1 VDSIDEEFPSSVAI
15 GKGTRISSASCDPQ
29 SRGSSLRGMIA
40 NAAMSHTTSQGLS
53 LIPAFRDGCGVGL
66 VVDLQGGAS
75 HGVIEDGMGI
85 LEHLDHRGARG
96 AEERTGDG
104 AGILIRK
111 PHAFFKAELPELG
124 AFDSYGVGQTF
135 FPADDAMERALIRL
149 VEETAAERHLFVAG
163 WRVVPTDSSYLGRT
177 ARDSEPRV
185 RQFFVQPVLP
195 LEVPRLDVALYVL
208 RRLIERRARERLGLS
223 VRQFYIC
230 SLDRQTLLY
239 KGMLTAS
246 QLPAYFPDL
255 RDPRVCSPFALVHSR
270 FSTNTLGAWHLA
282 HPYRRL
288 VHNGELNTVRGNE
301 NWMRAR
307 EADLQNPL
315 FGADIDLIKPVIEKD
330 GSDTA
335 KLDNVLDLLLAAG
348 RPLPLALRML
358 VPEAW
363 ENDPLMAPKRR
374 AFYDFHSTLMEP
386 WDGPALVVATDG
398 RYIGAVLDR
407 NGFRPCRWC
416 LTDDGRLILA
426 SESGVLDLD
435 ERALAKKGR
444 LRPGELLLVDSEQGR
459 IVPESEVFAK
469 LVRPDYGK
477 WLREHRLRL
486 PELKPAPTLAAATDH
501 AHRRDGLT
509 RYQRV
514 FGYTEEVLQYLIVP
528 MAEEAKDPM
537 GAMGSDTPLAAL
549 SAQPKPLFGYFRQL
563 FAQVSNPPLDFIR
576 ERIVTSLRT
585 HLGRQRNILA
595 SGPEHCHQV
604 LLASPFLTE
613 WQLASLKSTDAKG
626 IRAKELDMTFGASE
640 TLEGALG
647 RLCGEAVAAIDAG
660 FEVLVVSD
668 RRVGSRRI
676 PIPSLLAIGAL
687 HQFLVAKG
695 RRTRAGLVLDA
706 GEPCLVHHFCTLLGY
721 GADAIHPWLA
731 YQTLDQLIARDLL
744 QGKVWDAHDGYRKAL
759 EDGLLKVMSKMGIST
774 LQGYKGA
781 QIFEAVGLEEALV
794 ERYFTGTPAHLPGIG
809 LYELERQ
816 ARQLHEQAF
825 GSEPAA
831 NLALPQG
838 GDYYWRRDGERH
850 FWSPRTIGLLQHAC
864 RTGRAEVYRDFAAAI
879 YDQEHREQTIR
890 GLLELRNSPRDRDL
904 DEVEPAEAIMRRF
917 ATGSMSFGALSQEAH
932 EALAVAMNRI
942 GGISGSGEG
951 GEQRE
956 RFGTERSCSMKQV
969 ASGRFGVTIEY
980 LTNARQ
986 IEIKM
991 AQGSKPGEGG
1001 ELPGAKMDEG
1011 IARVRFS
1018 TPGVGLISPPP
1029 HHDIY
1034 SIEDLAQLI
1043 FDLKC
1048 ANPDAEIH
1056 VKLVA
1061 CAGVGTIA
1069 AGVAKARAD
1078 AVLISGGD
1086 GGTGASM
1093 KTSIKSAG
1101 GPWELGLA
1109 ETQQVLLA
1117 NCLRS
1122 RIRVRVD
1129 GGLKTGRDV
1138 VIAAL
1143 LGAEELGFG
1152 TAPLIALGCI
1162 MLRKCHCN
1170 TCSVGVATQD
1180 PELRRRFAGRPE
1192 HVVSYLRFVA
1202 EEARELM
1209 ATLGFRRMQDMIG
1222 RVDRLEA
1229 RPGVGFELGRLLY
1242 RPPST
1247 DSPRK
1252 VRSQQHAVA
1261 EQKEAKL
1268 LPRLEPL
1275 IRAARPATVKV
1286 TLTNRDRTF
1295 GTLLS
1300 SRVTRLR
1307 GEDPLPTGTLQVL
1320 CRGHAGQSFG
1330 AFLAPG
1336 LTLHLEGDAN
1346 DYLGKGLSGGHICVA
1361 PPAGVAY
1368 RPGETVVI
1376 GNVALY
1382 GATSGEVYIGG
1393 QAGERFAVRNSG
1405 AYAVVEGVG
1414 DHGCEYMTGGVVVV
1428 LGPVGKNFAAGMSG
1442 GEAFVL
1448 DERSAL
1454 PLRINP
1460 ESVRLSALSDGR
1472 DEALVR
1478 RLLANH
1484 LTLTGSDRAARILA
1498 DWTSLRGLVVKV
1510 MPIAYERV
1518 IRQALDAGGDLSAP
1532 VPPYALSPRVR
1543 VPKRAVIE
1551 AGAAG

>member
-1 VDSIDEEFPSSVAI
+1 M
-15 GKGTRISSASCDPQ
+15 
-29 SRGSSLRGMIA
+29 SR
-40 NAAMSHTTSQGLS
+40 TTPQGLS

-85 LEHLDHRGARG
+85 LGHLDHRGARG

-111 PHAFFKAELPELG
+111 PHAVFKAELPELG
-124 AFDSYGVGQTF
+124 AFDSYGVGQVF

-163 WRVVPTDSSYLGRT
+163 WRVVPTDSSHLGRT

-230 SLDRQTLLY
+230 SLDRQTLVY
-239 KGMLTAS
+239 KGMLTS
-246 QLPAYFPDL
+246 RQLPAYFPDL

-307 EADLQNPL
+307 EADLQSPL
-315 FGADIDLIKPVIEKD
+315 FGTDIDIIKPVIEKD

-335 KLDNVLDLLLAAG
+335 KLDNVIDLLLEAG
-348 RPLPLALRML
+348 RSLPQALRMM

-363 ENDPLMAPKRR
+363 ENDPLMAPRRR
-374 AFYDFHSTLMEP
+374 AFYDFHSTIMEP

-416 LTDDGRLILA
+416 LTAAGRLILA

-435 ERALAKKGR
+435 ERTLARKDR

-459 IVPESEVFAK
+459 IVPESEVFAE
-469 LVRPDYGK
+469 LARPEYGK

-486 PELKPAPTLAAATDH
+486 PALKPAPTLATATDH

-509 RYQRV
+509 RYRRA
-514 FGYTEEVLQYLIVP
+514 FGYTEEHLQYLIVP

-585 HLGRQRNILA
+585 HIGRQRNILEP
-595 SGPEHCHQV
+595 GPEHCHQV
-604 LLASPFLTE
+604 LLASPLLTE
-613 WQLASLKSTDAKG
+613 GELASLKSMDAKG
-626 IRAKELDMTFGASE
+626 IRAQELDMTFGASE

-647 RLCGEAVAAIDAG
+647 RLCGEAVAAIDGG

-668 RRVGSRRI
+668 RRVGPRRI

-706 GEPCLVHHFCTLLGY
+706 GEPCVVHHFCTLLGY
-721 GADAIHPWLA
+721 GADAVHPWLA
-731 YQTLDQLIARDLL
+731 YQTLDQLVAEGLL
-744 QGKVWDAHDGYRKAL
+744 QSKIWDAHEGYRKAV

-774 LQGYKGA
+774 LQGYTGA
-781 QIFEAVGLEEALV
+781 QVFEAIGLQESLV

-809 LYELERQ
+809 LRELERR
-816 ARQLHEQAF
+816 ARALHGQSF

-838 GDYYWRRDGERH
+838 GDYYWRRDGEIH

-864 RTGRAEVYRDFAAAI
+864 RTDRTEVYRDFAAAI
-879 YDQEHREQTIR
+879 YEQENRGQTVR
-890 GLLELRNSPRDRDL
+890 GLLALRPDSRSPLSL

-917 ATGSMSFGALSQEAH
+917 STGSMSFGALSREAH

-942 GGISGSGEG
+942 GGISGTGEG
-951 GEQRE
+951 GEQVE

-969 ASGRFGVTIEY
+969 ASGRFGVTIQY

-1001 ELPGAKMDEG
+1001 ELPGNKVDEG
-1011 IARVRFS
+1011 IAGVRFS

-1061 CAGVGTIA
+1061 CSGVGTIA

-1109 ETQQVLLA
+1109 ETQQVLVA
-1117 NCLRS
+1117 NRLRS

-1138 VIAAL
+1138 VVAAL
-1143 LGAEELGFG
+1143 LGAEEFGFG

-1209 ATLGFRRMQDMIG
+1209 ATLGFRRIENMIG
-1222 RVDRLEA
+1222 RVDRLEP
-1229 RPGVGFELGRLLY
+1229 RPGVGFDLGRLLY
-1242 RPPST
+1242 RPSSG
-1247 DSPRK
+1247 DSPRQ
-1252 VRSQQHAVA
+1252 VHPQRHAVA

-1268 LPRLEPL
+1268 LARLEPL
-1275 IRAARPATVKV
+1275 IRAARPVTVKV
-1286 TLTNRDRTF
+1286 HLTNRDRAF

-1307 GEDPLPTGTLQVL
+1307 GEDPLPTDTLQIL

-1346 DYLGKGLSGGHICVA
+1346 DYLGKGLSGGHISVA
-1361 PPAGVAY
+1361 PPEGVAY

-1460 ESVRLSALSDGR
+1460 ESVRLSPLSDAR

-1478 RLLANH
+1478 RLLGNH
-1484 LTLTGSDRAARILA
+1484 RTQTRSRCAAQILA
-1498 DWTSLRGLVVKV
+1498 DWPHFRALFVKV
-1510 MPIAYERV
+1510 MPVAYQQVIA
-1518 IRQALDAGGDLSAP
+1518 QALGTGRDLRAALPPHATAPHAGVHD
-1532 VPPYALSPRVR
+1532 
-1543 VPKRAVIE
+1543 RAVLE
-1551 AGAAG
+1551 TGAAG

>member
-1 VDSIDEEFPSSVAI
+1 MYREMP
-15 GKGTRISSASCDPQ
+15 
-29 SRGSSLRGMIA
+29 
-40 NAAMSHTTSQGLS
+40 QGLP
-53 LIPAFRDGCGVGL
+53 LIPPCRDGCGVGL
-66 VVDLQGGAS
+66 IVDLQQGAS
-75 HGVIEDGMGI
+75 HEVIADGMKI
-85 LEHLDHRGARG
+85 LAHLDHRGARG
-96 AEERTGDG
+96 PEENTGDG
-104 AGILIRK
+104 AGILMRK
-111 PHAFFKAELPELG
+111 PHALFAAELPGLG
-124 AFDSYGVGQTF
+124 AFDTYGVGQVF
-135 FPADDAMERALIRL
+135 FPADDALERALMRL
-149 VEETAAERHLFVAG
+149 VEETAGERHLRVAG
-163 WRVVPTDSSYLGRT
+163 WRIVPTDASGLGR
-177 ARDSEPRV
+177 AAGEGEPRV
-185 RQFFVQPVLP
+185 RQFFVRPVSP
-195 LEVPRLDVALYVL
+195 LAPPRLDVALYTL

-223 VRQFYIC
+223 ARELYIC
-230 SLDRQTLLY
+230 SLNRQTLVY
-239 KGMLTAS
+239 KGMLTAH
-246 QLPAYFPDL
+246 QLPVYFRDL
-255 RDPRVCSPFALVHSR
+255 RDPRLRSPFALVHSR

-288 VHNGELNTVRGNE
+288 VHNGEFNTVRGNE

-307 EADLQNPL
+307 EADLESPL
-315 FGADIDLIKPVIEKD
+315 FGADMAQVKPVIEGD

-335 KLDNVLDLLLAAG
+335 KFDNVLDLLLAAG
-348 RPLPLALRML
+348 RPLPQALRMM

-363 ENDPLMAPKRR
+363 ENDPLMAPERR
-374 AFYDFHSTLMEP
+374 AFYDFHSTVMEP

-407 NGFRPCRWC
+407 NGFRPCRYC
-416 LTDDGRLILA
+416 VTVDGRLVMA
-426 SESGVLDLD
+426 SEAGVLDLD
-435 ERALAKKGR
+435 EHALARRGR

-459 IVPESEVFAK
+459 ILPESEVFAE
-469 LVRPDYGK
+469 LARPPYGE
-477 WLREHRLRL
+477 WLREQRLRL
-486 PELKPAPTLAAATDH
+486 PDLAPTPTLAAATDRT
-501 AHRRDGLT
+501 HRRDRLA
-509 RYQRV
+509 RFQRA
-514 FGYTEEVLQYLIVP
+514 FGYTEEYLQYLVVP
-528 MAEEAKDPM
+528 MAEEGKDPM

-549 SAQPKPLFGYFRQL
+549 SGQPKPLFSYFRQL

-585 HLGRQRNILA
+585 HIGRQRNLLEP
-595 SGPEHCHQV
+595 GPEHCHQV
-604 LLASPFLTE
+604 LLASPILTE
-613 WQLASLKSTDAKG
+613 WQLAALKGMDAKG
-626 IRAKELDMTFGASE
+626 MRAREIDMTCGAAEDLE
-640 TLEGALG
+640 TALG
-647 RLCGEAVAAIDAG
+647 RLCDQALDAIEAG

-668 RRVGSRRI
+668 HRVGRRRI
-676 PIPSLLAIGAL
+676 AIPSLLAIGAL
-687 HQFLVAKG
+687 HRTLVAKG
-695 RRTRAGLVLDA
+695 RRTRVGLVLDV
-706 GEPCLVHHFCTLLGY
+706 GEPCAVHHFCTLLGY

-731 YQTLDQLIARDLL
+731 YATLDQLVGTGLLRGKARD
-744 QGKVWDAHDGYRKAL
+744 AHEGYRKAV

-781 QIFEAVGLEEALV
+781 QVFEAIGLAETLV
-794 ERYFTGTPAHLPGIG
+794 ERYFTGTPAHLPGLG
-809 LYELERQ
+809 LAALEQQ
-816 ARQLHEQAF
+816 ARRAHEQAF
-825 GSEPAA
+825 GPRLTAA
-831 NLALPQG
+831 LSLPQG
-838 GDYYWRRDGERH
+838 GEYYWRRDGELH

-864 RTGRAEVYRDFAAAI
+864 RTGRAEVYRDFTAAI
-879 YDQEHREQTIR
+879 YEQEHRGQTIR
-890 GLLELRNSPRDRDL
+890 GLLALRPGSRNPLSL

-951 GEQRE
+951 GEQVE
-956 RFGTERSCSMKQV
+956 RFGSERSCSMKQV

-980 LTNARQ
+980 LANARQ

-1001 ELPGAKMDEG
+1001 ELPGAKVDEG
-1011 IARVRFS
+1011 IARVRFA

-1048 ANPDAEIH
+1048 ANPEAEIH

-1061 CAGVGTIA
+1061 SAGVGTIA

-1117 NCLRS
+1117 NRLRS

-1129 GGLKTGRDV
+1129 GGLKAGRDLV
-1138 VIAAL
+1138 VAAL
-1143 LGAEELGFG
+1143 LGAEEFGFG

-1180 PELRRRFAGRPE
+1180 PGLRRRFAGRPE
-1192 HVVSYLRFVA
+1192 HVVSYLGFVA
-1202 EEARELM
+1202 EEVRELM
-1209 ATLGFRRMQDMIG
+1209 AALGFRRMDDMIG
-1222 RVDRLEA
+1222 RVDRLA
-1229 RPGVGFELGRLLY
+1229 PRPGAGFDLSRLLY
-1242 RPPST
+1242 RPPSA

-1252 VRSQQHAVA
+1252 VRPQRHGVA
-1261 EQKEAKL
+1261 EQKEVQL

-1286 TLTNRDRTF
+1286 HLTNRDRTF

-1300 SRVTRLR
+1300 SRVARLR
-1307 GEDPLPTGTLQVL
+1307 GDSPLSPDSLRFL

-1346 DYLGKGLSGGHICVA
+1346 DYLGKGLSGGRIGVA

-1368 RPGETVVI
+1368 RPEETVVI

-1448 DERSAL
+1448 DEHSAL
-1454 PLRINP
+1454 ALRINP
-1460 ESVRLSALSDGR
+1460 ESVRLQALADPR

-1484 LTLTGSDRAARILA
+1484 RAATGSRRAAQVLA
-1498 DWTSLRGLVVKV
+1498 DWPHFRTLFAKV
-1510 MPIAYERV
+1510 MPVAYEGV
-1518 IRQALDAGGDLSAP
+1518 IQRAL
-1532 VPPYALSPRVR
+1532 
-1543 VPKRAVIE
+1543 
-1551 AGAAG
+1551 AAGQDLRSPLPQQARGPRGGLRGRTVLEVDAAAG